1 MKSYFFNFNF
11 LVCLLLQKTS
21 TFLQFKV
28 ISFKN
33 FKQNISFSLNKEEP
47 NNVFY
52 SRLFYITS
60 LIYLFLNY
68 KFYVKLSIFFLYL
81 NKKIIIKKLIKLIL
95 IPYLIKFFLK
105 S

>member
-1 MKSYFFNFNF
+1 M
-11 LVCLLLQKTS
+11 LITPKTS

-33 FKQNISFSLNKEEP
+33 FKQNISFSLIKEEP
-47 NNVFY
+47 NNVFFY

-68 KFYVKLSIFFLYL
+68 KFYVNLSIFFLYL